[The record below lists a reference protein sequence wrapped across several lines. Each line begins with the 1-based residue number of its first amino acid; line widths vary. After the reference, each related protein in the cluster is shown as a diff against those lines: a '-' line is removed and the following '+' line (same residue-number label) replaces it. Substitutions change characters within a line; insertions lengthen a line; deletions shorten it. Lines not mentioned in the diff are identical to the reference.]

1 MIRWILNWISGD
13 LIGQLAKPFK
23 DAYVAK
29 LNAETEED
37 KLAADIAVRQVE
49 ARMQIAIAESTDFWS
64 ATRLGRL
71 LIVVPYG
78 VWWALVFLD
87 SSLGNVAWLDPKA
100 LPPNIKEMANV
111 LVPAIVIADA
121 GSIGMKRFFGGRQ

>member
-1 MIRWILNWISGD
+1 MIGWLTGKFVGALTGELRGAWSDYLKAEGD
-13 LIGQLAKPFK
+13 K
-23 DAYVAK
+23 
-29 LNAETEED
+29 D
-37 KLAADIAVRQVE
+37 KLDAKDRIAQIE
-49 ARMQIAIAESTDFWS
+49 ARRAIALAEADDRWS

-87 SSLGNVAWLDPKA
+87 SSLGNVLWLDPKE
-100 LPPNIKEMANV
+100 LPENIKQMANI

-121 GSIGMKRFFGGRQ
+121 GSITARRIFKK